1 MGRKSTK
8 MQRMEH
14 TVAVIQQR
22 WGTRA
27 IRPARKVETPTQ
39 EAVLSTGFA
48 NVDRALGIGGFPKG
62 RISELV
68 GFGTS
73 GQVTLAAKALYEAQR
88 AGQQA
93 VYVDMH
99 QAIDLDF
106 LSRCGV
112 KMGHLAV
119 LRPAG
124 FRHAIEMTDDLIRG
138 GGAGVV
144 IFDRIHPMIAGT
156 SDLYLF
162 EKALREWN
170 TLLSQS
176 LCTLLVLTEALFL
189 DAYPA
194 GPTLPHFASVR
205 LAFEWQN
212 WFYRGGRFAGFI
224 SKVTILK
231 NRSGPSGHSTCIRV
245 TFSNHI
251 HGGGDE

>member
-1 MGRKSTK
+1 
-8 MQRMEH
+8 MEH
-14 TVAVIQQR
+14 TVAAIQQR

-27 IRPARKVETPTQ
+27 IRPARKADAPKRET
-39 EAVLSTGFA
+39 ALSTGFE
-48 NVDRALGIGGFPKG
+48 NIDRALGIGGFPRG

-68 GFGTS
+68 GFGTA

-112 KMGHLAV
+112 KMRQLAV
-119 LRPAG
+119 LRPVG

-138 GGAGVV
+138 GGAGVI
-144 IFDRIHPMIAGT
+144 IFDRIHPLLAGT

-162 EKALREWN
+162 ERALREWN

-212 WFYRGGRFAGFI
+212 WLYSREQFVGFV
-224 SKVTILK
+224 SRVTILK
-231 NRSGPSGHSTCIRV
+231 NRAGPSGRSLPIRV